1 MEDEMDL
8 AVDPDPDLALIDPLE
23 IDQDRLGLTGR
34 TIRRRRLVAVWI

>member
-23 IDQDRLGLTGR
+23 IDQDTGSD
-34 TIRRRRLVAVWI
+34 